1 MLAKYDARN
10 PEALRRLIAEGA
22 KIQRMPKEVM
32 DAAFK
37 ASREVF
43 AEFEAK
49 SEDFRRLNAQYQ
61 KFLRDEYAW
70 FRLSEL
76 SYDQYMAGL
85 PL

>member
-1 MLAKYDARN
+1 
-10 PEALRRLIAEGA
+10 
-22 KIQRMPKEVM
+22 
-32 DAAFK
+32 
-37 ASREVF
+37 
-43 AEFEAK
+43 
-49 SEDFRRLNAQYQ
+49 LNAQYQ